1 MSVMNRTKLNFA
13 LGISA
18 AFFLGAAIG
27 FYSAAALMAQQVLEA
42 LK

>member
-1 MSVMNRTKLNFA
+1 MDRRKLNIA
-13 LGISA
+13 LTVGA
-18 AFFLGAAIG
+18 AFILGVSIG